1 LSVKDT
7 PTREAVVPRLQ
18 GRFGHEYTYVESTPS
33 TQRLLPPDA
42 PEGTVAVA
50 DEQTEGRGRLGRR
63 WEAATGTS
71 VLCSVQLRP
80 PVDAAGF
87 PELTVLG
94 AEACAKAI
102 RTVTGLEPTLKHP
115 NDVLIGGRKVAGILG
130 ESAEGR
136 VVLGIGINVN
146 IPAGELPAE
155 VRTPA
160 TSLLVETGAPVN
172 RIELLVELLAAL
184 ERHYDAWL
192 ATAK

>member
-1 LSVKDT
+1 MEDT

-18 GRFGHEYTYVESTPS
+18 GRFGHEYTYVETTPS

-50 DEQTEGRGRLGRR
+50 GEQTKGRGRLGRR
-63 WEAATGTS
+63 WEATAGTS

-80 PVDAAGF
+80 PLDAARF
-87 PELTVLG
+87 PELTVV
-94 AEACAKAI
+94 AAQACAEAI
-102 RTVTGLEPTLKHP
+102 RTVTGLKSTLKHP

-136 VVLGIGINVN
+136 VVLGIGINAN
-146 IPAGELPAE
+146 IPAEELPE
-155 VRTPA
+155 GVRIPA
-160 TSLLVETGAPVN
+160 TSLLIETGEPVD
-172 RIELLVELLAAL
+172 RVELLVELLAAL

-192 ATAK
+192 AAAK